1 MKAYIRVSVL
11 GVMFIA
17 ASVQA
22 ATAGCMYGS
31 QRLPGSIAPRNID
44 DSRSFTSDGGQI
56 SISIES
62 LNGPLRVRFPGYCDR
77 WTHGTNITCSTRAGR
92 DESIAPE
99 IENPNSYTVTY
110 YFTCND

>member
-1 MKAYIRVSVL
+1 
-11 GVMFIA
+11 MFIA
-17 ASVQA
+17 AGAQV
-22 ATAGCMYGS
+22 ATAGCLYGS
-31 QRLPGSIAPRNID
+31 QTLPGSIAPRVFD
-44 DSRSFTSDGGQI
+44 VSRSFTSDGGQI

-77 WTHGTNITCSTRAGR
+77 WTHGTNITCSTLAGKG
-92 DESIAPE
+92 EGVAPE